1 MTYLRMIVVI
11 AAAVTTLALAQPAMA
26 MPRTGKPPQST
37 LCGGKPSAG
46 KPTVCNSSSKG
57 VQGIGGSIASSVAG
71 FAAQKLAGFALSQ
84 AGLGD
89 LVDPTSAKLAELEL
103 ELGKI
108 SGQLETLQTSLN
120 QMTQL
125 MNKLELQ
132 GYTIPLGDKVSQIQ
146 SLYDN
151 YFVLVL
157 DALTDYA
164 SEAQKLSAG
173 TPCDK
178 DPASAPAS
186 ACATALRR
194 FNDRRSEFLNA
205 QANPPTAALN
215 SELHSA
221 LVPSTAGD
229 VMGAYAA
236 YLMAG
241 PGSTGFLTSADSDHL
256 FAFYHY
262 YAEYEALATFMKG
275 MWQSTRMTASE
286 FDAFIAREIT
296 GYQASEHNHLP
307 QESIP
312 KNTAIMLPVNPSA
325 RTSTKDRPML
335 LWDSQVGTDL
345 AWDPRK
351 PAGSAILAPTCSRI
365 AGADRCAVD
374 AAINTYNTTA
384 AGLGFSNW
392 HVPSKAEWD
401 AILNGQFI
409 NHPTDAGGLLLQV
422 FGDDAD
428 LKAALGRNP
437 FIWNSAAPATVDCD
451 AIDSLAG
458 QFVVGRISDYAHTA
472 LPTSASLKGYPSQ
485 YPVTNVPR
493 VDTRAIVT
501 PNRLTT
507 RDSRL
512 QYCRDN
518 LAAQVTT
525 GFTGSPTVRGA
536 GAQLFP
542 TRTTTAEYMLTP

>member
-11 AAAVTTLALAQPAMA
+11 AAAVTSLALAQPAAA

-37 LCGGKPSAG
+37 LCGGKPSGG

-57 VQGIGGSIASSVAG
+57 VEGIGGSIASSLAG

-89 LVDPTSAKLAELEL
+89 LVDPTSAKLAQLEGELD
-103 ELGKI
+103 KI
-108 SGQLETLQTSLN
+108 SGQLDILQTSLN
-120 QMTQL
+120 QMTQI
-125 MNKLELQ
+125 MTKLELQ
-132 GYTIPLGDKVSQIQ
+132 GYTIPLGSNVSQIQ

-151 YFVLVL
+151 YFVYVL

-164 SEAQKLSAG
+164 SAARQLQAG

-178 DPASAPAS
+178 DHAPG
-186 ACATALRR
+186 CATALAT
-194 FNDRRSEFLNA
+194 FNDRRSEFLAA

-221 LVPSTAGD
+221 LVPSAAGD

-241 PGSTGFLTSADSDHL
+241 PGSTGFLTSVDSDHL

-275 MWQSTRMTASE
+275 MWQSTRSTPSE
-286 FDAFIAREIT
+286 FDAFIKREIT
-296 GYQASEHNHLP
+296 DYQTSEASHLP
-307 QESIP
+307 QEQIP
-312 KNTAIMLPVNPSA
+312 KNTAIALPVNPSA

-335 LWDSQVGTDL
+335 LWDSQVGPDL

-401 AILNGQFI
+401 TILNGQFA
-409 NHPTDAGGLLLQV
+409 NHPTDAGGLLAQV
-422 FGDDAD
+422 FGNDED
-428 LKAALGRNP
+428 LKAAFGRNP
-437 FIWNSAAPATVDCD
+437 FIWTSAAPPIVDCD
-451 AIDSLAG
+451 AVDSLAG
-458 QFVVGRISDYAHTA
+458 QFLVGRISDYAHTA
-472 LPTSASLKGYPSQ
+472 LPTSGSLKGYPSQ
-485 YPVTNVPR
+485 YPVTNVPK
-493 VDTRAIVT
+493 VDIRAIVT

-518 LAAQVTT
+518 LANQVTT